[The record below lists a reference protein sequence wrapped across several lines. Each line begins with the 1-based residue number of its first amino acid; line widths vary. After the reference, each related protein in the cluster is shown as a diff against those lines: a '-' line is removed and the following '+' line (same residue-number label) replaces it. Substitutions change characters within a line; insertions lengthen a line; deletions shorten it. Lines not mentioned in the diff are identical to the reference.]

1 MAILKQIN
9 ASDKKT
15 TRSFLNQLI
24 DVLQEDISSSVSRRK
39 YQVFVTGGIGP
50 GVTSSLFQPVY
61 DQDFTLQTANP
72 VFDITIGLASPDS
85 IRGGT
90 TTNIN
95 GVAYK
100 ASTGQDTG
108 GKYLYPSSSLMM
120 REKTDIYGQFA
131 QTLLGNRTN
140 MFQLPVDAT
149 LSSNQTTTPVDTALF
164 IAFKR
169 LFSRDQIKRETFAMR
184 FYQTASL
191 VTTETPAKPN
201 IFITSNSGSAIFT
214 DIGAADSRYF
224 DIGGQY
230 GYLVDASSTTKTV
243 GLMYYDSGIAVLDI
257 EKITSSSQFISG
269 TISAMTP
276 LGQTVLGGLGTET
289 YNKAKIV
296 PDLMVSASVDDIVD
310 HFSYSRFG
318 DGAMTRAEA
327 LRRGL
332 EAVRAGIG
340 DDAYL
345 LGCGSPLLSAVG
357 IVDAMR
363 VSEDVAPFWES
374 TQFAPGWQE
383 CSVAARTAIEQ
394 SVLRAPMHRRWFLN
408 DPDCLL
414 LRPTSTDL
422 TSDER
427 LALATSILGTGAYLI
442 VSDDLSTYTTREW
455 ELLDRL
461 IELQPQADTTL
472 DLGDPFASEVTVT
485 GEHLRL
491 KVSWDR
497 RTASLETTS
506 GRPVVL

>member
-50 GVTSSLFQPVY
+50 GVTSSLFQTVY

-149 LSSNQTTTPVDTALF
+149 LSSTQTTTPVDTALF

-318 DGAMTRAEA
+318 DGAMTAITFQNVTNINSSLIFCRALPDDFNYSSNPTYVEQTGDYQGR
-327 LRRGL
+327 LTIYDPTVNEENQETFTYVTTIGL
-332 EAVRAGIG
+332 YDDSGGLLAVAK
-340 DDAYL
+340 
-345 LGCGSPLLSAVG
+345 LS
-357 IVDAMR
+357 
-363 VSEDVAPFWES
+363 
-374 TQFAPGWQE
+374 
-383 CSVAARTAIEQ
+383 
-394 SVLRAPMHRRWFLN
+394 
-408 DPDCLL
+408 
-414 LRPTSTDL
+414 RPVEKNPSRDL
-422 TSDER
+422 TFRVR
-427 LALATSILGTGAYLI
+427 LDY
-442 VSDDLSTYTTREW
+442 
-455 ELLDRL
+455 
-461 IELQPQADTTL
+461 
-472 DLGDPFASEVTVT
+472 
-485 GEHLRL
+485 
-491 KVSWDR
+491 
-497 RTASLETTS
+497 
-506 GRPVVL
+506 